1 MDIVRQV
8 LAVGF
13 VFALLWAALW
23 LLRRRGALNI
33 RMPRSSRDR
42 GLLES
47 RAKLSL
53 SAQHSLHVMRA
64 DDRQL
69 VVAVHPSGV
78 SLLSDRP
85 FAAAPAEIRE
95 HA

>member
-1 MDIVRQV
+1 MDIVRQA
-8 LAVGF
+8 LAIGF

-23 LLRRRGALNI
+23 LLRRKGTLNI

-47 RAKLSL
+47 RAKLNL
-53 SAQHSLHVMRA
+53 SATHSLHVIRA

-69 VVAVHPSGV
+69 VVAIHPSGV
-78 SLLSDRP
+78 SLLCDRP
-85 FAAAPAEIRE
+85 FAATTGEIPERS
-95 HA
+95 